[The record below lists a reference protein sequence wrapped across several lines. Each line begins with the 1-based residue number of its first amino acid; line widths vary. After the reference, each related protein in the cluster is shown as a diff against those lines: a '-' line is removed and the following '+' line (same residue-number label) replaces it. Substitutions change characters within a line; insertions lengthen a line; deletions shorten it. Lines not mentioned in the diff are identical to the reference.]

1 MNKVYQ
7 RINWENYP
15 DDTTPL
21 NAQNLN
27 RLDVAA
33 DELDNRLIAI
43 DTVKM
48 DKATAATMV
57 KDIAYNEETGSFTV
71 TYLDG
76 SSYTLDTKLEKL
88 AVNFTYDPA
97 AEQLVILL
105 DDGATQRVD
114 LSALVTEHEFLDSDT
129 VGFTVDETGVV
140 RAQLRDGSVTEEKLR
155 PDYLSD
161 IRVES
166 AKAQAAG
173 AAAAENAAQ
182 AEISAKEA
190 ESYAKGGTGARPGE
204 DTDNALYYSSLAET
218 QADRAKAEADRAAA
232 EILDRVMT
240 EETAGIGRPDGVTIT
255 VDEEGVLTA
264 SVAGKT
270 SDLENDSG
278 FAVAAALTQEEYD
291 ALPEEKLTDGKLYLV
306 RDAAGESGQLIRNGV
321 YYGTDRDLRELLG
334 TAEISAVGDGTVTG
348 AIGELNTGIA
358 SCFQSVSDGKAAVA
372 AALTGQGTATAGDAA
387 FATLAANVTA
397 AGNARY
403 NAGVTAADNR
413 ANASSVNYK
422 TGYNAGVTDADNRP
436 NASSTN
442 YKTGYNAGYSAGM
455 TAGKTGGNLTA
466 TGYAQNAPSTA
477 GTTFS
482 YAQLS
487 NSYTNTYTCPIAG
500 IAVCVGGGSGL
511 YHSVSASCTLNGG
524 GVGAIHSMSIGYCV
538 VYVWAFRVS
547 AGSVIRLTSSV
558 SRTNSATADCYGPS
572 MINAIRLFTI
582 T

>member
-15 DDTTPL
+15 NDATPL
-21 NAQNLN
+21 SAQNLN

-33 DELDNRLIAI
+33 DELDNRLIAM

-48 DKATAATMV
+48 DKITAATMV
-57 KDIAYNEETGSFTV
+57 KDIAYNEENGNFTV

-88 AVNFTYDPA
+88 AVNVTYDPA

-129 VGFTVDETGVV
+129 VGFTVDETGAV

-190 ESYAKGGTGARPGE
+190 ESYAKGGTGVRPGE

-218 QADRAKAEADRAAA
+218 QADRAKAEADRATA

-306 RDAAGESGQLIRNGV
+306 RDVAGESGQLIRNGV
-321 YYGTDRDLRELLG
+321 DYGTDHDLRERLG
-334 TAEISAVGDGTVTG
+334 AADISAVGDGTVTG
-348 AIGELNTGIA
+348 AIRELNTDIA
-358 SCFQSVSDGKAAVA
+358 GKAPASHSHAWGGIMGKPSTFTPSDHTHAWGAITGKPVTFA
-372 AALTGQGTATAGDAA
+372 PSAHTHDDRYYLKSEVNVMESALSQRCGTAVRWIGL
-387 FATLAANVTA
+387 FEQEITLA
-397 AGNARY
+397 G
-403 NAGVTAADNR
+403 
-413 ANASSVNYK
+413 
-422 TGYNAGVTDADNRP
+422 
-436 NASSTN
+436 
-442 YKTGYNAGYSAGM
+442 
-455 TAGKTGGNLTA
+455 
-466 TGYAQNAPSTA
+466 
-477 GTTFS
+477 GTTFFQS
-482 YAQLS
+482 IPSQY
-487 NSYTNTYTCPIAG
+487 
-500 IAVCVGGGSGL
+500 CVGG
-511 YHSVSASCTLNGG
+511 YFYNINCTGNSLNFTCNMEGYNMA
-524 GVGAIHSMSIGYCV
+524 VRNTSSSTLTTRVQVYIMSIGV
-538 VYVWAFRVS
+538 
-547 AGSVIRLTSSV
+547 
-558 SRTNSATADCYGPS
+558 
-572 MINAIRLFTI
+572 
-582 T
+582 

>member
-7 RINWENYP
+7 RTNWENYP
-15 DDTTPL
+15 NDATPL
-21 NAQNLN
+21 SAQNLN

-33 DELDNRLIAI
+33 DELDNRLIAM

-48 DKATAATMV
+48 DKITAATMV
-57 KDIAYNEETGSFTV
+57 KDIAYNEENGNFTV

-88 AVNFTYDPA
+88 AVNVTYDPA

-105 DDGATQRVD
+105 DDGTTQRVD

-129 VGFTVDETGVV
+129 VGFTVDEAGAV

-182 AEISAKEA
+182 AEMSAKEA

-204 DTDNALYYSSLAET
+204 DTDNALYYSGLAET

-278 FAVAAALTQEEYD
+278 FAVAAALTREEYD

-306 RDAAGESGQLIRNGV
+306 RDVAGESGQLIRNGV
-321 YYGTDRDLRELLG
+321 DYGTDHDLRERLG
-334 TAEISAVGDGTVTG
+334 AADISAVGDGTVTG
-348 AIGELNTGIA
+348 AIRELNTDMLGLAGKSIQTIYTGHHTA
-358 SCFQSVSDGKAAVA
+358 DSCAI
-372 AALTGQGTATAGDAA
+372 
-387 FATLAANVTA
+387 NVTDYHISLICIRMTVA
-397 AGNARY
+397 SNPLLVAIISWYGNPASPSGTLISPIIGNTERFYVSMIHDDRY
-403 NAGVTAADNR
+403 TYVTVSPTG
-413 ANASSVNYK
+413 AS
-422 TGYNAGVTDADNRP
+422 
-436 NASSTN
+436 
-442 YKTGYNAGYSAGM
+442 
-455 TAGKTGGNLTA
+455 
-466 TGYAQNAPSTA
+466 
-477 GTTFS
+477 
-482 YAQLS
+482 
-487 NSYTNTYTCPIAG
+487 TYMI
-500 IAVCVGGGSGL
+500 
-511 YHSVSASCTLNGG
+511 
-524 GVGAIHSMSIGYCV
+524 
-538 VYVWAFRVS
+538 
-547 AGSVIRLTSSV
+547 SVIGL
-558 SRTNSATADCYGPS
+558 CK
-572 MINAIRLFTI
+572 
-582 T
+582 

>member
-129 VGFTVDETGVV
+129 VGFTVDETGAV

-334 TAEISAVGDGTVTG
+334 TADISAVGDGTVTG

-442 YKTGYNAGYSAGM
+442 YKTGYNAG
-455 TAGKTGGNLTA
+455 
-466 TGYAQNAPSTA
+466 
-477 GTTFS
+477 
-482 YAQLS
+482 
-487 NSYTNTYTCPIAG
+487 
-500 IAVCVGGGSGL
+500 
-511 YHSVSASCTLNGG
+511 
-524 GVGAIHSMSIGYCV
+524 
-538 VYVWAFRVS
+538 
-547 AGSVIRLTSSV
+547 
-558 SRTNSATADCYGPS
+558 
-572 MINAIRLFTI
+572 
-582 T
+582 